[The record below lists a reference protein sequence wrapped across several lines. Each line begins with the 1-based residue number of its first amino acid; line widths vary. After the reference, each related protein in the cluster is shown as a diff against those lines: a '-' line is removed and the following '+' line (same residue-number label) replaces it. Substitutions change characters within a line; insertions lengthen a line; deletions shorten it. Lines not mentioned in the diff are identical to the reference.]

1 MDCQIKP
8 EYFTSISPT
17 LMQIGRK
24 GKTGA
29 KHILSFSLFFLS
41 FFNPSTMTNA
51 CIMVC
56 GEIVFEMEMEEA
68 FADLTNLW
76 LDWEGTA
83 DTGTARFFL
92 SGVSCNLQAQPASQ
106 FSWDYYTLFC
116 CKKPCSITWYKV
128 TFVLQYM
135 FCKYPCPT
143 ILVINVKSLCWLTV
157 WYEMPLINNS
167 AFLVIMMCLIFHG
180 GMFYDFRGNEPLYMK
195 FL

>member
-1 MDCQIKP
+1 
-8 EYFTSISPT
+8 
-17 LMQIGRK
+17 
-24 GKTGA
+24 
-29 KHILSFSLFFLS
+29 
-41 FFNPSTMTNA
+41 
-51 CIMVC
+51 
-56 GEIVFEMEMEEA
+56 MEMEEA
-68 FADLTNLW
+68 FADL
-76 LDWEGTA
+76 DQSM
-83 DTGTARFFL
+83 ARLRGDSWHRHSSFFFFL

-116 CKKPCSITWYKV
+116 CKKTCSITWYKV